1 MDIKGSE
8 PDKIDDTLASIKL
21 LSSEI
26 KVAVASISAISRE
39 INELRD
45 DELLPE
51 LNQLIEG
58 YATFPSLLLFIRSP
72 ITYVI
77 SSWCY
82 QIPILL
88 VNLCKHFRSLL
99 HL

>member
-51 LNQLIEG
+51 LNQLIAG
-58 YATFPSLLLFIRSP
+58 YATFPSLFYYLYGVLSPMLLAVGA
-72 ITYVI
+72 TK
-77 SSWCY
+77 Y
-82 QIPILL
+82 QYY
-88 VNLCKHFRSLL
+88 
-99 HL
+99 

>member
-58 YATFPSLLLFIRSP
+58 YATFPSLFYYLYGVLSPMLLAVGA
-72 ITYVI
+72 TK
-77 SSWCY
+77 Y
-82 QIPILL
+82 QYY
-88 VNLCKHFRSLL
+88 
-99 HL
+99 